1 LTAGP
6 ENNKVS
12 GNAFMHNQTQ
22 VKYVA
27 TRQQEW
33 SENGSGNY
41 WSNYLGWD
49 MNSDQIGDTAFDPN
63 DHIDRLLWLYPQ
75 ARLLMDS
82 PAVLLLR
89 WVQRLFPVLKA
100 QGVQDSFPLMQAP
113 EHGYAGHEWLSA
125 HDATASLQHAYFF
138 RNTSTDDQ

>member
-1 LTAGP
+1 NNYIEGVQQTEARDAEGAFGKGFFIYNSTQNTLRGNTVKQAEIGIHLTAGS

-49 MNSDQIGDTAFDPN
+49 MNSDQIGDTAFEPN

-75 ARLLMDS
+75 ARLLMD
-82 PAVLLLR
+82 
-89 WVQRLFPVLKA
+89 
-100 QGVQDSFPLMQAP
+100 
-113 EHGYAGHEWLSA
+113 
-125 HDATASLQHAYFF
+125 
-138 RNTSTDDQ
+138 